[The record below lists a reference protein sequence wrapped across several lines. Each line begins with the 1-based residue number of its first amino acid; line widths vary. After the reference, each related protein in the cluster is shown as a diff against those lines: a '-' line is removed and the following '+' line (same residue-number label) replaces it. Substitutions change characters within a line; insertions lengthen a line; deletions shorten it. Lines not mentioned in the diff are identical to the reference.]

1 MFFGA
6 LFAGMLAVVIIIIFV
21 IHGIVDQFRSCLGNM
36 AFIFICMGFKKV
48 KRSTIKLRIQ
58 VRKKIPALCDP
69 KTVWVTFG
77 QS

>member
-36 AFIFICMGFKKV
+36 AFIYFRALLPV
-48 KRSTIKLRIQ
+48 STKESG
-58 VRKKIPALCDP
+58 PEALE
-69 KTVWVTFG
+69 
-77 QS
+77 